1 MINISSSSVLLFT
14 TQPLYHVKVC
24 FNPNTPIHSCQAQVT
39 GLLFTAFSVTR
50 FAMHRIYAIRI
61 NSRGMSR
68 VFCDLRSQ
76 KTPRGI
82 LPVNSNLIFTLL
94 CTRYYPTK
102 CAVTFHK
109 GIFSLPIYRNCTHIL
124 RNQHLTSA
132 VFQALQRI
140 RRGMTICV
148 CRRTGNNG

>member
-1 MINISSSSVLLFT
+1 MQPFFEEKECDPLILVTVHSVLSNTLRDAQNLCYSHKFAR
-14 TQPLYHVKVC
+14 HVSS
-24 FNPNTPIHSCQAQVT
+24 F
-39 GLLFTAFSVTR
+39 LLPGIRKKLPVAGSV
-50 FAMHRIYAIRI
+50 
-61 NSRGMSR
+61 G
-68 VFCDLRSQ
+68 DLRSQ

-94 CTRYYPTK
+94 CTHYYPTK

-109 GIFSLPIYRNCTHIL
+109 GMFSLPIYRNCTHIL